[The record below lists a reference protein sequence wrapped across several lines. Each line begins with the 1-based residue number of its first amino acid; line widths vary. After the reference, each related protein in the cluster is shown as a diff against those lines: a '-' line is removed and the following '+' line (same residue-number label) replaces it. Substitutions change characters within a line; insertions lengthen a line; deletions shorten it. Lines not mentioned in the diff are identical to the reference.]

1 MADKKEKP
9 TLEQDKEE
17 IKEKNIS
24 KVEFPDFDKARMVR
38 GDNSIDLL
46 KDIPLKVIVELGQ
59 TVLKIKD
66 IMELGVGSIVELD
79 KLSGDPVDIL
89 VNSRLIA
96 KGEVVVIDED
106 FGVRITDLVLD
117 KKIGKNN
124 GEEDAGQET

>member
-1 MADKKEKP
+1 MAKKEEDHKIG
-9 TLEQDKEE
+9 LDDQG

-24 KVEFPDFDKARMVR
+24 KVEFPDFDAAKTVR
-38 GDNSIDLL
+38 GGNSIDLL

-89 VNSRLIA
+89 VNGRLIA

-117 KKIGKNN
+117 KKIEENN
-124 GEEDAGQET
+124 GKEDAEQKA